1 MFESLKI
8 IGFRGLKDLDVGS
21 LSNVNLIVG
30 PGNTGKTT
38 ILESLFVGC
47 GIGAPILLANA
58 IRQRGVDIEDRP
70 YDENIEL
77 FRWYFPGGDFTA
89 RCGFELVYNGDRR
102 TTLFRRLPE
111 DENIVKI
118 LSTTETDE
126 TSLPH
131 SKPPEQ
137 AIHATV
143 EQVTSIGDKDYTGY
157 LHLRTSSLLAQN
169 SGVESSPSGRFHK
182 VAAHRGAGYRLAS
195 LWTKSEEAGDA
206 DQIIELMQ
214 AIDQDI
220 EAIRIR
226 ADSTGRAVLRVEHRR
241 FGRMPLEAMGD
252 GFAKALSI
260 ATHIASMDKGSC
272 LFFDEFEVSLHVGV
286 LRKLVRFTL
295 EAARRHNVQIF
306 ATTHSLETVDAFV
319 DLAATSGDLWGGPK
333 DFRLINL
340 HGSAPNTKIK
350 NIDGSEAKELREEL
364 ALDLRRTA

>member
-8 IGFRGLKDLDVGS
+8 IGFRGLKELDVGP

-47 GIGAPILLANA
+47 GIGAPVLLTKALM
-58 IRQRGVDIEDRP
+58 QRGVNITERP
-70 YDENIEL
+70 FDENIEL
-77 FRWYFPGGDFTA
+77 LRWYFPGGDFGS
-89 RCGFELVYNGDRR
+89 RCGFELEYNGDRR
-102 TTLFRRLPE
+102 TSLFRRLPE

-118 LSTTETDE
+118 LSSAETDE
-126 TSLPH
+126 TSLPE
-131 SKPPEQ
+131 STPPEQ
-137 AIHATV
+137 AIQATI
-143 EQVTSIGDKDYTGY
+143 EEVTSIGDKEHTGY
-157 LHLRTSSLLAQN
+157 LHLRSNSMEARN
-169 SGVESSPSGRFHK
+169 SGVESLPSGRFHK

-195 LWTKSEEAGDA
+195 LWTKSEDAGDT
-206 DQIIELMQ
+206 DIIMELMQ
-214 AIDQDI
+214 GVDRDI
-220 EAIRIR
+220 KAIRIR
-226 ADSTGRAVLRVEHRR
+226 ADSTGRAVLRVEHRK
-241 FGRMPLEAMGD
+241 FGRMPFEAMGD

-260 ATHIASMDKGSC
+260 ATHIASMDKDSC

-286 LRKLVRFTL
+286 LRQLVRFTL
-295 EAARRHNVQIF
+295 EAARRHHVQIF

-319 DLAATSGDLWGGPK
+319 DLAATPGDLWGGPK

-350 NIDGSEAKELREEL
+350 NIDGSEAKSLREEL